1 MVLAALYPTDL
12 AGTGLPPV
20 LAQSARAARATND
33 IWMILTILVVASILI
48 VAVALIVRKM
58 LLGSDEASAG
68 EAIFDLS
75 ELRRLHREGSLTD
88 EEFQAARAAALM
100 DGTGYLGGEQASAS
114 ATPPSAKSSQDVELG
129 PELLSEQ
136 DLADP
141 LQENPP
147 DDDGKNL

>member
-12 AGTGLPPV
+12 AGTGLMPV

-33 IWMILTILVVASILI
+33 IWMILAILVAAAVIII
-48 VAVALIVRKM
+48 VVALIVRKM

-100 DGTGYLGGEQASAS
+100 DGTGYLGGRTGFSSHCPPVGKKQPGCGTGPRVVIGTGFGGPAPGKSA
-114 ATPPSAKSSQDVELG
+114 G
-129 PELLSEQ
+129 
-136 DLADP
+136 
-141 LQENPP
+141 
-147 DDDGKNL
+147 